1 MPEGPAIPPSEV
13 AELKSESA
21 ADLKLECPADL
32 TLESG
37 AELRRNP
44 HPSVKYQTPSR
55 CAGNPV
61 ISNLPWRSSAHKR
74 GLGQAF
80 TS

>member
-44 HPSVKYQTPSR
+44 QQYETLAWV
-55 CAGNPV
+55 
-61 ISNLPWRSSAHKR
+61 RSSI
-74 GLGQAF
+74 
-80 TS
+80 S

>member
-32 TLESG
+32 TLESA

-44 HPSVKYQTPSR
+44 HLVRRPKPLNENFPLTNGP
-55 CAGNPV
+55 G
-61 ISNLPWRSSAHKR
+61 IGK
-74 GLGQAF
+74 QATHF
-80 TS
+80 ED